1 MCCVAPGFSKDLRF
15 NFFVFLILGDD
26 MVKLG
31 QPESAADVTVR
42 PDVLTSPWKSK

>member
-1 MCCVAPGFSKDLRF
+1 MCCAALGFSKDLRF

-31 QPESAADVTVR
+31 QPESAADATVK
-42 PDVLTSPWKSK
+42 PDVLTSP